1 VSGEIV
7 KWQRKGATNLAG
19 PVILIL
25 LGLLRA
31 TSREALRRKAFAQFR
46 ILHLGFASMF
56 IAGVAM
62 HYHFMWAHFLLGFI
76 LFPIDIAIRT
86 RCALAHP
93 VLVQAYASCPHML
106 TFVVPQMSSASRSSL
121 GAQTLRTSFPELVLA
136 VLVGTAFYRTAM
148 NPEMEVS
155 ARLPMATTQHSH
167 LPRSQ
172 WLLCPHRSHRNRTRW
187 RLQ

>member
-1 VSGEIV
+1 VATQGGHKSRWACHSHSSRAASGHIERGFKTQSLRIV
-7 KWQRKGATNLAG
+7 PHLTPR
-19 PVILIL
+19 
-25 LGLLRA
+25 LRLNVYRWC
-31 TSREALRRKAFAQFR
+31 SNALPFHVGTLPTG
-46 ILHLGFASMF
+46 LHL
-56 IAGVAM
+56 V
-62 HYHFMWAHFLLGFI
+62 
-76 LFPIDIAIRT
+76 PIDIAIRT

-106 TFVVPQMSSASRSSL
+106 TFVVPQISSASRSSL

-136 VLVGTAFYRTAM
+136 VLVGTAFHSTAM

-172 WLLCPHRSHRNRTRW
+172 WLLWTHRSHRNRTRW